1 VETLRVIAF
10 DADRLDRCGTLSGKR
25 GSITPAVRV
34 CEWPPTK
41 IYLDC
46 EDFDDCDPVRIRI
59 MWHYMLALLL
69 IGQMVGAVHA
79 HADPS
84 SRLEALLKASD
95 VSVRRLQPP
104 STAGGLQPMPLRDT
118 GDGADSLFCL
128 TFNKR
133 ETKRTLRERGH
144 AYVCFNFLQN
154 PSEAVGNVLDRK
166 GRQRC
171 LITGYFA
178 QGETMDRDC
187 LILAFCDQVYVAGAC
202 Y

>member
-1 VETLRVIAF
+1 METPRVIGF
-10 DADRLDRCGTLSGKR
+10 DADRLDWCGTLCGNVGGVLPPVR
-25 GSITPAVRV
+25 GEQQPATRLPLMAGNLNDS
-34 CEWPPTK
+34 ER
-41 IYLDC
+41 
-46 EDFDDCDPVRIRI
+46 VRIRI
-59 MWHYMLALLL
+59 MWHYMLALVL
-69 IGQMVGAVHA
+69 IGQMAGAVYA

-84 SRLEALLKASD
+84 ARLEALLKASD
-95 VSVRRLQPP
+95 VAVRSFQPP
-104 STAGGLQPMPLRDT
+104 PSAGGLQPLPLRDT
-118 GDGADSLFCL
+118 GEGADSLFCL

-178 QGETMDRDC
+178 QGETKDRDC
-187 LILAFCDQVYVAGAC
+187 LILAFCGQVYVAGAC